1 MSVPWVPLGEVLQSS
16 RHEVAIDPAA
26 EYRKV
31 GLRGFGRGLFEYE
44 SMQGQDL
51 GRLRFFELSPDRVV
65 VSNIK
70 AWEGAVATTTA
81 GEKGRI
87 VSNRFLQYESTTAS
101 LRYVAHWLLSAGG
114 LQALRAA
121 SPGSADRN
129 RTLSADR
136 FESIVIPLPPR
147 PQQDRI
153 AAHLDAIERAL
164 VGHTEPG
171 RPGALAAHAS
181 AEMTWLRGFNFVPL
195 AELVHVG
202 PSPERV
208 PSEEEV
214 AFVPMSALSAET
226 GVIDRAEYR
235 PRSRVGAGFR
245 QFTRGDIVFARI
257 TPSMQNGKSAI
268 FNDPRVRVGYGS
280 TEFHVLR
287 PKGTTDTRWLWAV
300 IRTRWFREL
309 ASRSFAGTAG
319 QQRVP
324 ADFLREVQVPL
335 PSPDAIESATSR
347 LLASQ
352 STLTDLLQADRRAHS
367 LRAALLPAARNEIF
381 ASMV

>member
-70 AWEGAVATTTA
+70 AWQGAVATTTA

-147 PQQDRI
+147 PEQDRI
-153 AAHLDAIERAL
+153 AAHLDALADGDKSTWFPDAAQLLQVGSVGESVSVGDLVSPVVRSTQVSPDQVYPLSGVKWYGQGLFVRERKSGREISSSTVREIREGDL
-164 VGHTEPG
+164 VYN
-171 RPGALAAHAS
+171 RLFAWKQSFALAAADGFAS
-181 AEMTWLRGFNFVPL
+181 NEFPTFEINAD
-195 AELVHVG
+195 
-202 PSPERV
+202 RV
-208 PSEEEV
+208 
-214 AFVPMSALSAET
+214 
-226 GVIDRAEYR
+226 R
-235 PRSRVGAGFR
+235 PR
-245 QFTRGDIVFARI
+245 
-257 TPSMQNGKSAI
+257 
-268 FNDPRVRVGYGS
+268 
-280 TEFHVLR
+280 VL
-287 PKGTTDTRWLWAV
+287 L
-300 IRTRWFREL
+300 
-309 ASRSFAGTAG
+309 
-319 QQRVP
+319 
-324 ADFLREVQVPL
+324 
-335 PSPDAIESATSR
+335 
-347 LLASQ
+347 
-352 STLTDLLQADRRAHS
+352 
-367 LRAALLPAARNEIF
+367 AALLSPLF
-381 ASMV
+381 T